1 MPNDDPERLLRIILL
16 FSQQFRNT
24 RFNDQLKRE
33 FGFDDIVRVRFTMEH
48 EDFELPQKLDSLL
61 KGLVGQSELDP
72 SDKGLRQVC

>member
-1 MPNDDPERLLRIILL
+1 
-16 FSQQFRNT
+16 
-24 RFNDQLKRE
+24 
-33 FGFDDIVRVRFTMEH
+33 MEH